1 MDDQKEESSSRSSAS
16 IFESLQQFK
25 TLYYEQIQ
33 KSDDSYDGLKMR
45 VRVLQKWVQDLMDQN
60 DLLVKTVEELE
71 TDALQRLT
79 LLEANISDNQKPQ
92 ISSRNVRELL
102 SPKGLDQVE
111 CLRQELEDVKK
122 QLSEKEK
129 LVAKYQNRIKEL
141 RGCIEKD
148 RPTDEKEYV
157 QRHVVSEHR
166 ESNFDQEHSSVK
178 KELEITQNQLCH
190 MEKEVSQLKKK
201 LKEADCNVKRLR
213 SDLVASEKNAREMR
227 SALTAE
233 VAEKHDQI
241 LALRRE
247 VAALED
253 LLRQAD
259 MQTHFK
265 DDIIKELRKEVKVA
279 RSKETLVEVLGIKE
293 RSLSHLEHLT
303 EQLEQKEHTIGC
315 LKNQLQQYRET
326 PNALYRI
333 RQQVDWF
340 TENISQ
346 QCASG
351 NVPEEFKKCIT
362 TMLEELKESIECCN
376 MVPSSTGP
384 CKESIELVKA
394 AQKKFDRSQKDLCQS
409 WASIWDSVHEIDSL
423 DLSQQVEHWKKC
435 LVRRQCLQQ
444 KICEIIQS
452 ITQIISSATTQTG
465 TILNSVNS
473 LHSTLCSLV
482 EEMNNHHDQQ
492 RDISSWLKK
501 LNHLVSKSLV
511 KTEEICQIAVNSKS
525 EERKIKC
532 ELMSKVQSLDVL
544 EHQLIEA
551 TDCEHKAYE
560 QFCKMEKTQR
570 VKVDTLLATVLHY
583 QEMWTH
589 QIALSDDMKTRILH
603 LIDCLKQVNKPRAS
617 KVEIPVERSLNVK
630 SIVTRISS
638 EIRTSISDIEH
649 KQNQISHLETDLSKV
664 RVVLETV
671 QQEIDDMIK
680 ENNSKDLSKKVA
692 CLLKKL
698 KKQITN
704 TLTKAGSLVSVYQAA
719 KKEYVC
725 AAQQVVQLQHEFDS
739 LEEEVHS
746 SYYYICQEYSKPS
759 SPTCER
765 RTSDSQV
772 ELDRYKKQCP
782 GLNERPKQETKLQL
796 QYEEMQKALTEK
808 EEALRM
814 VKDNLQELKCNIK
827 DRDRMAANHEETIN
841 VLQNSLKMSQNE
853 AEELH
858 RKITCLEMKNT
869 DVEKECKKQIQSYQN
884 KISDLQRCLKQ
895 SEDATKKHQK
905 AEAALQIVISNLKE
919 NIHKEQKTFS
929 ELTKAN
935 KKLQEQLTSSSN
947 AYKKEIEDNN
957 QRINASNEENVNKIK
972 ELEEQVKC
980 WSAKVPELER
990 KLHDLQEKF
999 SESAQHEKQLQH
1011 KLLTLEKQCSEEVC
1025 SKQREVSHLSSLVK
1039 SMTEKLKEVT
1049 AELEIEKK
1057 KCFES
1062 EQKLQAACLAYDEL
1076 KIKAKDKETTA
1087 EKLHVALTQLSNKFV
1102 SRRLDTKGCV
1112 RHYQE
1117 ECAKFEALY
1126 NTTACKL
1133 RSKEVEMSSMIQEID
1148 RMRTEID
1155 RLTLPPILQKEDD
1168 TCPFLLER
1176 VQQLSKEIQVAHS
1189 CQNSYETKIKELTEK
1204 CHQKEEEISYL
1215 KSQIKQ
1221 VIMQRDTLLSD
1232 LERAQEEIAKL
1243 KVTKCSLQD
1252 TIKKI
1257 EQNKGQLT
1265 EQVKSM
1271 QKLICEGQGPDSVKL
1286 QPNIELQREISSALS
1301 CQLRNV
1307 KQKLHATRHNY
1318 KQLQIAYDELE
1329 KRYNLTQKGEH
1340 FLDQMR
1346 KDKVH
1351 CAPCTSKS
1359 SKSATYLKNTEDIG
1373 DRDHY
1378 LEFSSRTKSWHK
1390 LAPSREFEQ
1399 KEKIWKEKLQRVVR
1413 RENFDMNNSSS
1424 SN

>member
-1 MDDQKEESSSRSSAS
+1 MY
-16 IFESLQQFK
+16 IYLFCF
-25 TLYYEQIQ
+25 
-33 KSDDSYDGLKMR
+33 
-45 VRVLQKWVQDLMDQN
+45 
-60 DLLVKTVEELE
+60 
-71 TDALQRLT
+71 
-79 LLEANISDNQKPQ
+79 Q
-92 ISSRNVRELL
+92 ISSCNL
-102 SPKGLDQVE
+102 STKGLDQVE
-111 CLRQELEDVKK
+111 GLRQELEDVKK

-129 LVAKYQNRIKEL
+129 LVAKYQNRIIEL
-141 RGCIEKD
+141 RGSIEKD
-148 RPTDEKEYV
+148 RSSDEQVFV
-157 QRHVVSEHR
+157 QRNVVSELR
-166 ESNFDQEHSSVK
+166 EFNFDQEQQSHSSVK
-178 KELEITQNQLCH
+178 KELEITQTQLCH

-213 SDLVASEKNAREMR
+213 SDLVASEKNARDMR

-315 LKNQLQQYRET
+315 LKNQLQQYREA

-362 TMLEELKESIECCN
+362 TMLEELRESIECCN
-376 MVPSSTGP
+376 LVPSSTGP
-384 CKESIELVKA
+384 CKESIELVKV
-394 AQKKFDRSQKDLCQS
+394 AQKKFDRSQKDLSQS

-482 EEMNNHHDQQ
+482 EEMNHHHGQQ
-492 RDISSWLKK
+492 RDISAWLKK

-525 EERKIKC
+525 EEKKIKN
-532 ELMSKVQSLDVL
+532 ELMTKVQRLDAL
-544 EHQLIEA
+544 ELQLLEV
-551 TDCEHKAYE
+551 TDSEHKAYE

-570 VKVDTLLATVLHY
+570 VKVDTLLATVLHH

-603 LIDCLKQVNKPRAS
+603 LIDCLKQVNKPRKSRA
-617 KVEIPVERSLNVK
+617 EIPVERSLNVK

-638 EIRTSISDIEH
+638 EIRISISDIEH

-680 ENNSKDLSKKVA
+680 ETNSKDLSKKVP

-719 KKEYVC
+719 KKEY
-725 AAQQVVQLQHEFDS
+725 AGTAQQVVQLQREFDS

-765 RTSDSQV
+765 RTSNSKA
-772 ELDRYKKQCP
+772 ELDKYKKQVKEINEMLDSYFQQHHIVKCP
-782 GLNERPKQETKLQL
+782 GTNERPNQETKLQL
-796 QYEEMQKALTEK
+796 EYEEMQKALTEK

-827 DRDRMAANHEETIN
+827 DRDRLAANHEETIS

-858 RKITCLEMKNT
+858 TKITSLEMKNT
-869 DVEKECKKQIQSYQN
+869 DAEKDCKRQIQSYQN

-895 SEDATKKHQK
+895 SEDATLQLKGSVTALCKLMFAELKAQYIQSMEEKKHQK

-919 NIHKEQKTFS
+919 NIHKEQKNFS
-929 ELTKAN
+929 ELTIAN
-935 KKLQEQLTSSSN
+935 KKLQEQLTSSLN

-957 QRINASNEENVNKIK
+957 QRTNASKEENMNRIN

-990 KLHDLQEKF
+990 KLQDLQKKF
-999 SESAQHEKQLQH
+999 SESARHEKQLQQE
-1011 KLLTLEKQCSEEVC
+1011 LLTLEKQCNEEVC

-1039 SMTEKLKEVT
+1039 SMTEKLKDVT
-1049 AELEIEKK
+1049 TELEIERK

-1133 RSKEVEMSSMIQEID
+1133 HSKEVEMSSMIQEID

-1155 RLTLPPILQKEDD
+1155 RLTLPPLLQKEED

-1204 CHQKEEEISYL
+1204 CHQKEEEISCL

-1257 EQNKGQLT
+1257 EQNKGHLT

-1271 QKLICEGQGPDSVKL
+1271 QKIICEGQSPDSVKL

-1301 CQLRNV
+1301 CQLRSV

-1340 FLDQMR
+1340 YLDQVR

-1378 LEFSSRTKSWHK
+1378 LEFSSHTRNPGTNWHRAENLNRRRK
-1390 LAPSREFEQ
+1390 YGRRNS
-1399 KEKIWKEKLQRVVR
+1399 KEL
-1413 RENFDMNNSSS
+1413 
-1424 SN
+1424 